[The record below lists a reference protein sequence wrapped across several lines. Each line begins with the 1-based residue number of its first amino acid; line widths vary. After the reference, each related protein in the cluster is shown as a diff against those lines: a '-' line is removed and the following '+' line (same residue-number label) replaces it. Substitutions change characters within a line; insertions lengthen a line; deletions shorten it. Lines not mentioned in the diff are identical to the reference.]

1 MTRLLVDAL
10 GRIAKLAREEQDF
23 AALLLMRYI
32 ACTKIE
38 SFRKLDPTQLNE
50 RMEKLIAE
58 LSEGE

>member
-1 MTRLLVDAL
+1 MTRLLADAFA
-10 GRIAKLAREEQDF
+10 RVAKLSQEEQDF

-38 SFRKLDPTQLNE
+38 SFRNLDPAQLNA

-58 LSEGE
+58 LSGD

>member
-1 MTRLLVDAL
+1 MTHLLVDAL
-10 GRIAKLAREEQDF
+10 GRIAKLTHEEQDF

-38 SFRKLDPTQLNE
+38 SFRKLDPSQLNE

-58 LSEGE
+58 LSEGK